1 MTDQLDDIF
10 DSATTTFIG
19 PEDLD
24 GRLILFIPR
33 EKGQA
38 KGDNGDLYDY
48 ISGDM
53 LVLDGQPAEKIP
65 GPFPFEVIGQRLSA
79 GMIVSQL
86 KPKLAAQKMTLGR
99 VNSRPSKYNKKVPA
113 YSLGDPTDADKALAR
128 KYAKAWQDKLNK
140 AAEANDP
147 FAS

>member
-1 MTDQLDDIF
+1 MEDIF

-38 KGDNGDLYDY
+38 KGDSGDMYDY
-48 ISGDM
+48 VNGDM
-53 LVLDGQPAEKIP
+53 LVLDGEPADKIP

-79 GMIVSQL
+79 AMIVSQL
-86 KPKLAAQKMTLGR
+86 KPKIPAQKMTLGR
-99 VNSRPSKYNKKVPA
+99 VNSRPSKFKKGSPA

-128 KYAKAWQDKLNK
+128 KYAQPWLDRLAK
-140 AAEANDP
+140 AAESTDP